1 MAKRLEGVL
10 PPGQDA
16 LAGLDDYLKAH
27 QDALAGLDDY
37 LKAHQKE
44 SIFARE
50 AGGSTSWCLFL
61 HGDER
66 KIGRIQGDQTYE
78 IDFATQEGVVEK
90 IHKVKVKLMCEA
102 SREEEVLA
110 RMRTDEAVKGAPE
123 GPHFGPRYRHHIK
136 NKTLYPLMNRKEVLF
151 FTMLEGE
158 VLRGIVDG
166 FSRFEISLRLKGGVP
181 AVILRHAVF
190 DVRDKKGQSYSKEA
204 VEKRGKYW

>member
-1 MAKRLEGVL
+1 MTKGLEET
-10 PPGQDA
+10 PPAD
-16 LAGLDDYLKAH
+16 

-37 LKAHQKE
+37 LKAHQKD
-44 SIFARE
+44 SIFAQE
-50 AGGSTSWCLFL
+50 AGRGTSWCLFL

-66 KIGRIQGDQTYE
+66 KIGKIQGDQTYE

-90 IHKVKVKLMCEA
+90 IHKVKVKLFCEA

-110 RMRTDEAVKGAPE
+110 RLRTDEAVKGAPE

-158 VLRGIVDG
+158 VLRGIVAG
-166 FSRFEISLRLKGGVP
+166 FSRFEIALRLKGGVP
-181 AVILRHAVF
+181 AVLLRHAVF
-190 DVRDKKGQSYSKEA
+190 DVRDKKGQSYSKEE